1 MSKGLKFIIFIFVF
15 IFMLSS
21 YFLLKGHYEQH
32 KFDINKVSSRKTTDL
47 GSALRGC
54 FEEKNWD
61 NLPLS
66 DNFRNKYKTKF
77 DITEYAGKFVSYSN
91 GSIYENG
98 EELFI
103 IDYQKEFLF
112 DFNDTKGYQ
121 IDLYFRYKTT
131 EDGLLDDVE
140 FVRMEKRDKMTGRII
155 ED

>member
-1 MSKGLKFIIFIFVF
+1 MSKVLKFIIFIFVF
-15 IFMLSS
+15 IFMLLS

-47 GSALRGC
+47 GSVLRGC

-77 DITEYAGKFVSYSN
+77 DITEYAGRFVRYSN
-91 GSIYENG
+91 GNIYENG

-121 IDLYFRYKTT
+121 IDLYFKYKTT
-131 EDGLLDDVE
+131 DDGHL
-140 FVRMEKRDKMTGRII
+140 MM
-155 ED
+155 

>member
-1 MSKGLKFIIFIFVF
+1 MSKVLKFIIFIFVF
-15 IFMLSS
+15 TFMITS
-21 YFLLKGHYEQH
+21 YFLLKSHYEQH

-77 DITEYAGKFVSYSN
+77 DITEYAGRFVRYSN

-131 EDGLLDDVE
+131 DDGLLDDVE